1 MSKSFD
7 TDCICNT
14 LNLQVS
20 YGHNSDQQH
29 PTLQMV
35 SDLLNSITLALER
48 VGEEKYMLLNKV
60 LVFLT
65 CMVTNLLEVN
75 FVLTG

>member
-1 MSKSFD
+1 
-7 TDCICNT
+7 

-20 YGHNSDQQH
+20 YGRNSDQQH

-35 SDLLNSITLALER
+35 SDLLNSATLALER

-60 LVFLT
+60 LLFLT
-65 CMVTNLLEVN
+65 CMVTNLLSQFCFNGLKYGEN
-75 FVLTG
+75 TLYLAK

>member
-1 MSKSFD
+1 
-7 TDCICNT
+7 
-14 LNLQVS
+14 LQVS
-20 YGHNSDQQH
+20 YENNSDQQH

-35 SDLLNSITLALER
+35 SDLLNSVTLALER

-60 LVFLT
+60 MVFLT

-75 FVLTG
+75 FVLMG